1 MMIMLIGKCLVVVK
15 KNYAQLKKRCFIMKK
30 ANEILIDAAKL
41 IDSRGQERDK
51 DDGERSMERCVK
63 SFNEMTGHEL
73 TETDGWKF
81 MIFLKLARM
90 EGGSFKFD
98 DYEDAV
104 SYSGL
109 MAESALKENT
119 EEDTTYDNVDM
130 CVKCGSCCK
139 CGCTNYITVK
149 ATDGG
154 CPAEVETI
162 CSGVACRHTDHWAY
176 GFFECE
182 PKQNTEEV

>member
-1 MMIMLIGKCLVVVK
+1 
-15 KNYAQLKKRCFIMKK
+15 MKT
-30 ANEILIDAAKL
+30 ATEILIDAAKL
-41 IDSRGQERDK
+41 IDERGQERDK

-119 EEDTTYDNVDM
+119 AEDTTYDNVDM
-130 CVKCGSCCK
+130 CVKCGSI
-139 CGCTNYITVK
+139 NIV
-149 ATDGG
+149 TDKVTDDGLV
-154 CPAEVETI
+154 CEANTI

-176 GFFECE
+176 GFFEGHI
-182 PKQNTEEV
+182 KQNTEVA

>member
-1 MMIMLIGKCLVVVK
+1 
-15 KNYAQLKKRCFIMKK
+15 MKT
-30 ANEILIDAAKL
+30 ANEILINAAKL
-41 IDSRGQERDK
+41 IDSRGKERDK

-109 MAESALKENT
+109 MAESALKQNV
-119 EEDTTYDNVDM
+119 DTTPIVKIDCDYDDFNI
-130 CVKCGSCCK
+130 CCK

-149 ATDGG
+149 GTDGG
-154 CPAEVETI
+154 YPAEVETI
-162 CSGVACRHTDHWAY
+162 CSAISCKHEDYWGY
-176 GFFECE
+176 GFFQSE
-182 PKQNTEEV
+182 PKENTEEV